1 MASQDKEGG
10 VMIVNTSANTVFA
23 ATSAGTTT
31 DESIPSTITLKVGGR
46 YFCMHKSTLEDAR
59 FFRPYLEG
67 RFEWWREEDGSFSYD
82 GDPDIFAHILRYL
95 RRPSVYPLFWTK
107 ATGFDYDLYHRL
119 EDAAIDLQIEKL
131 EEWIKTKTYL
141 KAISVESSV
150 RTMKLT
156 DSSQFQSLDP
166 MRLSGD
172 VDIERKV
179 FTRTKKVYLCPR
191 GIPVHRG
198 RQYACGLACQ
208 NARNG
213 APLEYDHET
222 YLEVVSIYKK
232 YIIDKSM
239 CMEEI

>member
-1 MASQDKEGG
+1 MHDSSDPISKGVLNGG
-10 VMIVNTSANTVFA
+10 EKKMDLSPMT
-23 ATSAGTTT
+23 
-31 DESIPSTITLKVGGR
+31 ETLISS
-46 YFCMHKSTLEDAR
+46 HI
-59 FFRPYLEG
+59 
-67 RFEWWREEDGSFSYD
+67 SYD
-82 GDPDIFAHILRYL
+82 TCVAHQ
-95 RRPSVYPLFWTK
+95 
-107 ATGFDYDLYHRL
+107 YHRL